1 MSNTSNPFGS
11 RYDLDAFVRASEQ
24 KDYNQGVFE
33 LESERMLEVNLNN
46 SMVWTKLGAMVAYRG
61 NLKFTRE
68 GILEQGIGNL
78 LKKMISS
85 EGARLTKVE
94 GTGKLYAA
102 DQGKKITIL
111 QLRNQS
117 ITVNGNDV
125 LAFEPTL
132 TNKIV
137 MMQRIASMMAGGLF
151 NIEISGTGLVA
162 ITTHFDPLTL
172 IVKPGNP
179 VFTDPNATVAWSSN
193 LSPKVKTDIQLK
205 TFFGRGSGETFQM
218 QFEGNG
224 FVVIQP
230 FEEFYGKSS

>member
-1 MSNTSNPFGS
+1 MSQQFGA
-11 RYDLDAFVRASEQ
+11 RYELDTFIQASEQ
-24 KDYNQGVFE
+24 KDLNQGVFE

-46 SMVWTKLGAMVAYRG
+46 SRVWTKLGAMVAYRG

-68 GILEQGIGNL
+68 GIFEQGIGNL
-78 LKKMISS
+78 LKKMIST

-117 ITVNGNDV
+117 ITVNANDV

-137 MMQRIASMMAGGLF
+137 LMRRIASMMAGGLF
-151 NIEISGTGLVA
+151 NIQLSGTGLLA

-172 IVKPGNP
+172 RVTPGNS
-179 VFTDPNATVAWSSN
+179 VCTDPNATVAWSSN
-193 LSPKVKTDIQLK
+193 LSPNFKTDFQLK
-205 TFFGRGSGETFQM
+205 TLFGRGSGETFQM

-224 FVVIQP
+224 FVIIQP
-230 FEEFYGKSS
+230 FEEFYGASS

>member
-1 MSNTSNPFGS
+1 MSDPFS
-11 RYDLDAFVRASEQ
+11 ARYDLDTFIQNSEQ
-24 KDYNQGVFE
+24 KDHNQGVFE
-33 LESERMLEVNLNN
+33 LESERMLEINLNN

-61 NLKFTRE
+61 NLRFTRE
-68 GILEQGIGNL
+68 GLLEQGIGNL
-78 LKKMISS
+78 LKKMVPA

-94 GTGKLYAA
+94 GTGKCYVA
-102 DQGKKITIL
+102 DYGKKITII
-111 QLRNQS
+111 QLRQQG
-117 ITVNGNDV
+117 ITVNANDV

-137 MMQRIASMMAGGLF
+137 MMRKITGMMAGGLF
-151 NIEISGTGLVA
+151 NIQLTGTGLVA

-193 LSPKVKTDIQLK
+193 LSPSFKTDISLK
-205 TFFGRGSGETFQM
+205 TLFGRGSGESFQM

-224 FVVIQP
+224 FVVVQP
-230 FEEFYGKSS
+230 YEEFYGGSS

>member
-1 MSNTSNPFGS
+1 MSPPFGA
-11 RYDLDAFVRASEQ
+11 RYELDSFIRAAEQ

-68 GILEQGIGNL
+68 GIFEQGIGNL
-78 LKKMISS
+78 LKKMVSS

-102 DQGKKITIL
+102 DMGKKITIL
-111 QLRNQS
+111 QLRQQG
-117 ITVNGNDV
+117 ITVNANDV

-137 MMQRIASMMAGGLF
+137 LMRRIASMMAGGLF
-151 NIEISGTGLVA
+151 NIQLSGTGLVA
-162 ITTHFDPLTL
+162 ITTHFDPLAL

-179 VFTDPNATVAWSSN
+179 VCTDPNATVAWSSN
-193 LSPKVKTDIQLK
+193 LSPNLKTDISLR
-205 TFFGRGSGETFQM
+205 TLIGRTSGETFQM

-224 FVVIQP
+224 FVIIQP
-230 FEEFYGKSS
+230 YEEFYGASS

>member
-1 MSNTSNPFGS
+1 MSNPFGS
-11 RYDLDAFVRASEQ
+11 RYDLDTFIQSSEQ
-24 KDYNQGVFE
+24 KDYGQGVFE

-61 NLKFTRE
+61 NIKFTRE

-78 LKKMISS
+78 LKKMVSS
-85 EGARLTKVE
+85 EGARLTRVE

-102 DQGKKITIL
+102 DNGKKITIL
-111 QLRNQS
+111 QLRQQS
-117 ITVNGNDV
+117 ITINANDV

-137 MMQRIASMMAGGLF
+137 MMRRIAGMMAGGLF
-151 NIEISGTGLVA
+151 NVQLSGTGLIA

-179 VFTDPNATVAWSSN
+179 VCTDPNATVAWSSN
-193 LSPKVKTDIQLK
+193 LSPNFKTDISLK

-224 FVVIQP
+224 FVIIQP
-230 FEEFYGKSS
+230 FEEYYGASS

>member
-1 MSNTSNPFGS
+1 MSNPFGG
-11 RYDLDAFVRASEQ
+11 RYDLDAFVQASEQ

-61 NLKFTRE
+61 NLRFTRE
-68 GILEQGIGNL
+68 GIFEQGIGNL
-78 LKKMISS
+78 LKKMVSA

-102 DQGKKITIL
+102 DYGKKITIL
-111 QLRNQS
+111 KLNGQG
-117 ITVNGNDV
+117 ITVNANDV

-137 MMQRIASMMAGGLF
+137 MMRKIAGMMAGGLF
-151 NIEISGTGLVA
+151 NIQLSGTGLVA

-172 IVKPGNP
+172 RVTPGNP
-179 VFTDPNATVAWSSN
+179 VCTDPNATVAWSSN
-193 LSPKVKTDIQLK
+193 LSPNFKTDISLR
-205 TFFGRGSGETFQM
+205 TFFGRGSGESFQM

-224 FVVIQP
+224 FVIIQP
-230 FEEFYGKSS
+230 FEEFYGASS

>member
-1 MSNTSNPFGS
+1 MSDSFGA
-11 RYDLDAFVRASEQ
+11 RYDLEAFVQATAQ
-24 KDYNQGVFE
+24 KDRNEGVFE
-33 LESERMLEVNLNN
+33 LESDRMLEVNLKN

-68 GILEQGIGNL
+68 GVLEQGIGNL
-78 LKKMISS
+78 LKKMVSA

-102 DQGKKITIL
+102 DYGKKVTII
-111 QLRNQS
+111 QLRNQGLV
-117 ITVNGNDV
+117 VNANDV

-137 MMQRIASMMAGGLF
+137 MMRKIAGMMAGGLF
-151 NIEISGTGLVA
+151 NIQLSGTGLVA
-162 ITTHFDPLTL
+162 ITTHYNPLVL
-172 IVKPGNP
+172 IVKPGDP
-179 VFTDPNATVAWSSN
+179 VCTDPNATVAWSAN
-193 LSPKVKTDIQLK
+193 LSPNFKTDISLR

-230 FEEFYGKSS
+230 YEEFYGASS

>member
-1 MSNTSNPFGS
+1 MSDSFGS
-11 RYDLDAFVRASEQ
+11 RYDLDTFVRASEQ
-24 KDYNQGVFE
+24 KDRNEGVFE
-33 LESERMLEVNLNN
+33 LESERMLEINLNN

-68 GILEQGIGNL
+68 GIFEQGIGNL

-94 GTGKLYAA
+94 GTGKLYVA
-102 DQGKKITIL
+102 DYGKKVTIL
-111 QLRNQS
+111 QLRQQG
-117 ITVNGNDV
+117 ITINANDI

-132 TNKIV
+132 SNKIV
-137 MMQRIASMMAGGLF
+137 MMRRIAGMMAGGLF
-151 NIEISGTGLVA
+151 NVELSGTGLVA

-172 IVKPGNP
+172 VVKPGSP
-179 VFTDPNATVAWSSN
+179 VCTDPNATVAWSSS
-193 LSPKVKTDIQLK
+193 LSPNFKTDISLR
-205 TFFGRGSGETFQM
+205 TLIGRSSGETFQM
-218 QFEGNG
+218 QFEGTG

>member
-1 MSNTSNPFGS
+1 MSDPFNA
-11 RYDLDAFVRASEQ
+11 RYDLEAFIQASEQ
-24 KDYNQGVFE
+24 KDLNQGVFE

-61 NLKFTRE
+61 NLKFTRQ

-78 LKKMISS
+78 LKKMVSA

-117 ITVNGNDV
+117 ITVNANDV
-125 LAFEPTL
+125 LAFEPAL

-137 MMQRIASMMAGGLF
+137 MMRKIAGMMAGGLF
-151 NIEISGTGLVA
+151 NIQLSGTGLLA
-162 ITTHFDPLTL
+162 ITTHFEPLTL
-172 IVKPGNP
+172 KVTPGNP
-179 VFTDPNATVAWSSN
+179 ICTDPNATVAWSSN
-193 LSPKVKTDIQLK
+193 LVPNFKTDISLK

-218 QFEGNG
+218 QFEGTG
-224 FVVIQP
+224 FVIIQP
-230 FEEFYGKSS
+230 FEEFYGASS